1 MQLYNTLTR
10 QKEEFVP
17 IGDEVTMYVCGLT
30 VYDDMHIGHA
40 LGTITFEVLHRYL
53 EWRGYKVKRI
63 QNFTDVDDKII
74 TRAAREDRSSEELSQ
89 SYIDAFFD
97 DMAGL
102 NVKLATE
109 YPRATQTM
117 DQIIAV
123 ISDLIEKGYAYE
135 SEGSVYFDV
144 RKDKTYGELS
154 GRSLDDMLQGTRFD
168 PEPGKI
174 FPADFA
180 LWKLSKEGDPAWES
194 PWSQGRPGW
203 HIECSAMAYEH
214 LGNVID
220 IHGGGLDLV
229 FPHHENEISQS
240 KAFTSEDT
248 FARFW
253 MHNGMLRLSGE
264 KMSKSIGNIVRVH
277 DVLDEHSS
285 DAFRLWIYTSHYR
298 SPLLY
303 DQHGLEVAERAAR
316 RIRTALTAH
325 EATSDYAPLAP
336 DEYESRFIATMD
348 DDMNIPQAMAVVFD
362 LVRDINR
369 NADAGVGVSDAQDK
383 LRELASVLG
392 LTLEEPA
399 SEGGDLDES
408 VIQELID
415 QRTESRASRDFAAA
429 DKFRDELQAMGVT
442 ITDSPDGT
450 TWSRTQ
456 AEA

>member
-17 IGDEVTMYVCGLT
+17 AGDEVTMYVCGVT

-53 EWRGYKVKRI
+53 EWRGYKVRRI

-74 TRAAREDRSSEELSQ
+74 NRANRENISSEELSQ
-89 SYIDAFFD
+89 NYIDAFFD

-102 NVKLATE
+102 NMMPATG
-109 YPRATQTM
+109 YPRATQSI
-117 DQIIAV
+117 DQIIEL

-135 SEGSVYFDV
+135 SQGSVYFDV

-154 GRSLDDMLQGTRFD
+154 GRSLDDMLQGTRFE
-168 PEPGKI
+168 PEPGKNY
-174 FPADFA
+174 PADFA
-180 LWKLSKEGDPAWES
+180 LWKLSKEGEPAWES
-194 PWSQGRPGW
+194 PWSMGRPGW

-214 LGNVID
+214 LGKVID

-240 KAFTSEDT
+240 KAFTSEDK

-277 DVLDEHSS
+277 DVLAEHSS

-303 DQHGLEVAERAAR
+303 DQKGLEVAERAAR
-316 RIRTALTAH
+316 RIRTAIVPRD
-325 EATSDYAPLAP
+325 SDSDSPSLAP
-336 DEYESRFIATMD
+336 DEYESRFIAAMD
-348 DDMNIPQAMAVVFD
+348 DDMNVPQAMAVVFD
-362 LVRDINR
+362 LVREINR
-369 NADAGVGVSDAQDK
+369 SADAGIDVVDAQDK
-383 LRELASVLG
+383 LRELTTVLG

-399 SEGGDLDES
+399 SKNGDLDES
-408 VIQELID
+408 VIQGLLD
-415 QRTESRASRDFAAA
+415 QRAESRANRDFAAA
-429 DKFRDELQAMGVT
+429 DRVRDELQAMGVA

-450 TWSRTQ
+450 SWSRI
-456 AEA
+456 